1 MGAALSQMTGNELP
15 YYKRREEQAVNLAG
29 TKAGGQCPPYKSL
42 GVPTRDVPSGQKA
55 TETEF
60 CGKKGP
66 LSRSLFTRLIAVR
79 TL

>member
-42 GVPTRDVPSGQKA
+42 GVPTRDVPSGQKVQKPSFA
-55 TETEF
+55 E
-60 CGKKGP
+60 KRD
-66 LSRSLFTRLIAVR
+66 LYRARYSLA
-79 TL
+79 